1 MKKENPVR
9 NLVASIFELELQ
21 DIVENIGASSDTL
34 HMLGEFAE
42 FMYRNDRFTEGEKI
56 RTANEILV
64 PLLLERYKS
73 SDGPQKNYEPSDYV
87 ETFNFLRAYNT
98 VSKKII

>member
-9 NLVASIFELELQ
+9 NLVANIFELELQ
-21 DIVENIGASSDTL
+21 AIVMNIGASSDTL
-34 HMLGEFAE
+34 HMLGECAE
-42 FMYRNDRFTEGEKI
+42 FMYRKDRFIEGEKI

-73 SDGPQKNYEPSDYV
+73 KDGP
-87 ETFNFLRAYNT
+87 
-98 VSKKII
+98 KKIMNLQIMSRYLIS